1 MASTSWTIVSAK
13 CMEKSLCHLHSTAI
27 AFCVDVDRDGSAKV
41 NITAAVIE
49 LEEGDDDMVDS
60 TAPVNNKTLLKK
72 WEKSNIHPIFKRILH
87 LA

>member
-1 MASTSWTIVSAK
+1 
-13 CMEKSLCHLHSTAI
+13 MEKSLCHLHSTAI

-60 TAPVNNKTLLKK
+60 TALSLSFFLKCFLLLSM
-72 WEKSNIHPIFKRILH
+72 EATSVFNDR
-87 LA
+87 